1 MKNTFRVKCSEK
13 GRSFSSLIQINSNVF
28 PSPFSVRDFFICSL
42 DSRPRIQREAFSSV
56 SIQLARSF
64 LASSRERGK
73 YYRPEKCEIS
83 SSLARSRGTKQ
94 ARAERSLPLRV
105 AHSHLRPNKQ
115 TQAQREDIFSSRSA
129 RSLVRSRQSGASDRK
144 GLAAPRPGGAREAP
158 PESSARVSASSSA
171 FAREDGAALRPP
183 QPVGVEDGRRG
194 QDRQEESVGA
204 GVGGPRRE
212 AERTTPPGVG
222 VEGPPDDDP
231 GTSLRPCNGG

>member
-1 MKNTFRVKCSEK
+1 MNGGVENSKCEGLCYRKMKNTFRVKCSEK

-129 RSLVRSRQSGASDRK
+129 RSLVPAGR
-144 GLAAPRPGGAREAP
+144 AAPAIARASLLPAPEAL
-158 PESSARVSASSSA
+158 ER
-171 FAREDGAALRPP
+171 RPP
-183 QPVGVEDGRRG
+183 SRPPASR
-194 QDRQEESVGA
+194 
-204 GVGGPRRE
+204 PRPLRSP
-212 AERTTPPGVG
+212 ERMVPPYAHRS
-222 VEGPPDDDP
+222 P
-231 GTSLRPCNGG
+231 

>member
-42 DSRPRIQREAFSSV
+42 DSRPRIQREAFFSA

-115 TQAQREDIFSSRSA
+115 TQAQRGHFQLAVSSVA
-129 RSLVRSRQSGASDRK
+129 RSSRQSGASDRK

>member
-1 MKNTFRVKCSEK
+1 MRN
-13 GRSFSSLIQINSNVF
+13 LI
-28 PSPFSVRDFFICSL
+28 
-42 DSRPRIQREAFSSV
+42 
-56 SIQLARSF
+56 LARS
-64 LASSRERGK
+64 LSWHEAGTSREIPPAACG
-73 YYRPEKCEIS
+73 PF
-83 SSLARSRGTKQ
+83 SLAPDQAGAGTERGHFQ
-94 ARAERSLPLRV
+94 LAV
-105 AHSHLRPNKQ
+105 
-115 TQAQREDIFSSRSA
+115 SSVA
-129 RSLVRSRQSGASDRK
+129 RSSRQSGASDRK
-144 GLAAPRPGGAREAP
+144 GLAAP

-231 GTSLRPCNGG
+231 GTSLCGRKEEGSVGREAEGGDEAEDAERERR

>member
-42 DSRPRIQREAFSSV
+42 DSRPRIQREAFFSAST
-56 SIQLARSF
+56 QLARSF

-115 TQAQREDIFSSRSA
+115 VQAQREDIFSSWSA
-129 RSLVRSRQSGASDRK
+129 RSLVPAGR
-144 GLAAPRPGGAREAP
+144 AAPAIAR
-158 PESSARVSASSSA
+158 AS
-171 FAREDGAALRPP
+171 LRPP
-183 QPVGVEDGRRG
+183 SRPPASR
-194 QDRQEESVGA
+194 
-204 GVGGPRRE
+204 PRPLRSP
-212 AERTTPPGVG
+212 ERMVPPYAHRS
-222 VEGPPDDDP
+222 P
-231 GTSLRPCNGG
+231 

>member
-1 MKNTFRVKCSEK
+1 MSFLPLSLSVISLFVHWILVRESKEK
-13 GRSFSSLIQINSNVF
+13 HFF
-28 PSPFSVRDFFICSL
+28 PSP
-42 DSRPRIQREAFSSV
+42 
-56 SIQLARSF
+56 
-64 LASSRERGK
+64 
-73 YYRPEKCEIS
+73 S
-83 SSLARSRGTKQ
+83 SSLARFLQAVASGGSIIGRRNAKSHPRSLALVARSRHEQRDPSRCVWPILTC
-94 ARAERSLPLRV
+94 ARTSRRRHRERTFSARGQLGRSFQQAERR
-105 AHSHLRPNKQ
+105 
-115 TQAQREDIFSSRSA
+115 QRSQGPRCS
-129 RSLVRSRQSGASDRK
+129 
-144 GLAAPRPGGAREAP
+144 RPGGAREAP

>member
-1 MKNTFRVKCSEK
+1 MRN
-13 GRSFSSLIQINSNVF
+13 LI
-28 PSPFSVRDFFICSL
+28 
-42 DSRPRIQREAFSSV
+42 
-56 SIQLARSF
+56 LARS
-64 LASSRERGK
+64 LSWHEAGTSREIPPAACG
-73 YYRPEKCEIS
+73 PF
-83 SSLARSRGTKQ
+83 SLAPEQADAGTERGHFQ
-94 ARAERSLPLRV
+94 LAV
-105 AHSHLRPNKQ
+105 
-115 TQAQREDIFSSRSA
+115 SSVA
-129 RSLVRSRQSGASDRK
+129 RSSRQSGASDRK

-231 GTSLRPCNGG
+231 GTSLCGRKEEGSVGREAEGGDEAEDAERERR